1 MAETVAETE
10 RLRLREWDDE
20 DEVRFYE
27 VMNRPEVMKH
37 LGGLQLP
44 EEWRV
49 AYMRVR
55 ACQAEFG
62 HAFWIVEARA
72 TGDILGFC
80 GIKRVNSPGSNM
92 TGQHEIG
99 WRLRPEAWGKG
110 IAKEAAIA
118 SLDLAVGRFEAPH
131 VIALTVAQNEASWGL
146 MHRLGM
152 KRRKDLDFTDTRF
165 GPELNPNMVY
175 RIEAEDWP
183 AARVAALAKTT
194 ADAGSR

>member
-1 MAETVAETE
+1 
-10 RLRLREWDDE
+10 
-20 DEVRFYE
+20 
-27 VMNRPEVMKH
+27 MKH

-118 SLDLAVGRFEAPH
+118 SLDLAFGRFEAPH